1 MTDLTGFWRFKEEFD
16 YGEKVGEARLF
27 QEGNHITG
35 NLIFKERLHEGD
47 SMMVR
52 TILSGSCSE
61 GKVTLNDTG
70 YAVLFGHPD
79 DEYLL
84 EEREGALN
92 NKGQIVGSVMDKDA
106 VGGVFVM
113 DRIF

>member
-1 MTDLTGFWRFKEEFD
+1 MIDLTGFWRFKEEFD

-27 QEGNHITG
+27 QKGSLLSG
-35 NLIFKERLHEGD
+35 SLVFKERLQSGD

-52 TILSGSCSE
+52 TTLSGKYSE
-61 GKVTLNDTG
+61 GKVILNDISYT
-70 YAVLFGHPD
+70 VFSDNPD
-79 DEYLL
+79 EEYLL
-84 EEREGALN
+84 EDREGALN
-92 NKGQIVGSVMDKDA
+92 VKDQVVGSIMDNDA